1 MVPRYEMQG
10 RTMKSQHGFT
20 VTDLLIIVTALALM
34 AAIAVPRHTALNS
47 ETRARAVRSLAANVE
62 SSANLMHRVW
72 RSGGYSDFLN
82 IDGEFIEMQ
91 NGYPT
96 DNSIA
101 LVVIERNEFQFAKGQ
116 WAHRDKPEQRGCSV
130 QYIPPAD
137 PFSDARVLTYTDGC

>member
-1 MVPRYEMQG
+1 
-10 RTMKSQHGFT
+10 MKSQQGFT

-62 SSANLMHRVW
+62 SSANLVHRVW

-82 IDGEFIEMQ
+82 IDGEFIEMH
-91 NGYPT
+91 NGFPT

-101 LVVIERNEFQFAKGQ
+101 LVVIERNEFQFTKGQ
-116 WAHRDKPEQRGCSV
+116 WVHRDKLEQHGCSV
-130 QYIPPAD
+130 QYIPPTD
-137 PFSDARVLTYTDGC
+137 PFSDARVLTYIDGC

>member
-1 MVPRYEMQG
+1 MQG
-10 RTMKSQHGFT
+10 RTMKSQQGFT

-34 AAIAVPRHTALNS
+34 AAIAVPRHTAINS

-72 RSGGYSDFLN
+72 RSGGYTDFLN
-82 IDGEFIEMQ
+82 IDGEFIEMH

-116 WAHRDKPEQRGCSV
+116 WAHRDKPAQRGCSV